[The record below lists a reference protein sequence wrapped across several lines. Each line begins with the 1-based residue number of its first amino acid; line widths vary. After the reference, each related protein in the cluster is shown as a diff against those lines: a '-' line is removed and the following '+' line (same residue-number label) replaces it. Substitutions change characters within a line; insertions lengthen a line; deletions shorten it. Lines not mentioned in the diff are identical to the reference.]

1 MTEAKVSK
9 YRDSKVSKGFGFVTF
24 AHTSSAVDA
33 VLRYNN
39 CMPKEIQALGSTII
53 LLYILVYT
61 SALQVIPKS

>member
-24 AHTSSAVDA
+24 AHPSSAVDA

-39 CMPKEIQALGSTII
+39 CMPKEIQALGSTIDLI
-53 LLYILVYT
+53 NLIYYFF
-61 SALQVIPKS
+61 KSLH